1 MGLCSA
7 CHTET
12 TNRCSKCKKVYFC
25 SRKCQVK
32 QYKMHKQVCG
42 HLQSMNNLVVGESNE
57 ILDMFEV
64 EDDGMFVFRG
74 TFSDLMSQVG
84 DNKVEVT
91 ESFFLYL
98 LSSLL
103 YSPDLSIAYHPS
115 PERMWHFHKNT
126 QMQFAIM
133 PSDEVF
139 QVLKGNTE
147 YLFRMVV
154 MKKELCVGFHDG
166 SLVHGTLLYW
176 WDALVSGL
184 ESEGKWETLFRQKKI
199 AFDEYRLCLG
209 GRVNQI

>member
-1 MGLCSA
+1 M
-7 CHTET
+7 
-12 TNRCSKCKKVYFC
+12 
-25 SRKCQVK
+25 K